1 MEAASIENIDFG
13 DGDDNVAVV
22 VECESIHE
30 SIHRENESIHQWVSS
45 AEAKHRLRVKNQ
57 AEFVRAIAQLTDD
70 HHIPQSV
77 LRRGRARN
85 TEYSEFAIALVGA
98 LPNEKAFNKLKCE
111 YFGGTEQVSITAPL
125 RFKESADSQLASSSL
140 QIVGLQQ
147 QARLRLQQLQQ
158 LYGQWQDAEIAE
170 KSAQQKDSEAQQAQ
184 WELECIDE
192 VMREE
197 MFKKTRKREI
207 KQMLK
212 TSTGAV

>member
-1 MEAASIENIDFG
+1 M
-13 DGDDNVAVV
+13 
-22 VECESIHE
+22 
-30 SIHRENESIHQWVSS
+30 
-45 AEAKHRLRVKNQ
+45 
-57 AEFVRAIAQLTDD
+57 
-70 HHIPQSV
+70 
-77 LRRGRARN
+77 
-85 TEYSEFAIALVGA
+85 VGA
-98 LPNEKAFNKLKCE
+98 LPNEKAFNKLKRE

-147 QARLRLQQLQQ
+147 QAQLRLQQLQQ